1 MHLVIEMGDLM
12 WLLGGL
18 AVLYYLFQMFA
29 SACVKHP
36 EAVLPTAAMF
46 YTAINNLANAQN
58 VGDLGAVQRWNPNAY
73 NNKDNESNE
82 IPLRDFVA
90 QQALHNPPAGQIFC
104 GSLEIPRKSADVKT
118 EGLFDEK
125 EKDDDNSDDVKVGV
139 EA

>member
-18 AVLYYLFQMFA
+18 AVLYYLFQMFV

-46 YTAINNLANAQN
+46 YKAINSLVNAQN

-73 NNKDNESNE
+73 DNKENEPNE
-82 IPLRDFVA
+82 IPLQDFVSIA
-90 QQALHNPPAGQIFC
+90 RQALYNRPGGQIFC
-104 GSLEIPRKSADVKT
+104 GPLEIPEKNTDVEVKT
-118 EGLFDEK
+118 EVLFDEK
-125 EKDDDNSDDVKVGV
+125 EKDDAGV